1 MYTVSCKEI
10 EPSLGNEHH
19 VKGMNMDDLKRNMRF
34 HLRET
39 HPETNMSD
47 DEMFLIDSRVESEAE
62 SEEVLVKD

>member
-1 MYTVSCKEI
+1 M
-10 EPSLGNEHH
+10 GNEHS

-39 HPETNMSD
+39 HPETNLSD

-62 SEEVLVKD
+62 REEVIIQE